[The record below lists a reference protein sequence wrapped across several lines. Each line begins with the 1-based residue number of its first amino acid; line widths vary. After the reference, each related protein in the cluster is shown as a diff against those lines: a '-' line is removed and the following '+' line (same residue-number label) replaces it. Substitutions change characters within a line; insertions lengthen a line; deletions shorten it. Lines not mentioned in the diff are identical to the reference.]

1 MALVFARDRRSRHIC
16 RTGIRQEVTVDLKS
30 NIFWAIASIA
40 LITSA
45 MLLEPG
51 PTDPMMAG
59 YTEKA
64 DASAG

>member
-16 RTGIRQEVTVDLKS
+16 QPGTRQEVTVDLKS

-45 MLLEPG
+45 MLMEPG
-51 PTDPMMAG
+51 PNAPMMAG
-59 YTEKA
+59 YTETA
-64 DASAG
+64 DASTG

>member
-1 MALVFARDRRSRHIC
+1 M
-16 RTGIRQEVTVDLKS
+16 DLKS

-45 MLLEPG
+45 MLMEPG

-59 YTEKA
+59 YTETA
-64 DASAG
+64 DAATG

>member
-16 RTGIRQEVTVDLKS
+16 QTGTRQEVTVDLKS

-45 MLLEPG
+45 MLMEPG
-51 PTDPMMAG
+51 PTDPILAG
-59 YTEKA
+59 YTETA
-64 DASAG
+64 DASTG

>member
-1 MALVFARDRRSRHIC
+1 MALVLARDRRSHHIC
-16 RTGIRQEVTVDLKS
+16 QTGTRQEVTVDLKS

-51 PTDPMMAG
+51 PTDPILAG
-59 YTEKA
+59 YTETA
-64 DASAG
+64 DASTG

>member
-16 RTGIRQEVTVDLKS
+16 QPGTRQEVTVDLKS

-45 MLLEPG
+45 MLMEPG
-51 PTDPMMAG
+51 TTDPMMAG
-59 YTEKA
+59 YNETA
-64 DASAG
+64 DASTG